1 MNMTKRIYIL
11 GILAEDEKESL
22 TENKEFLKEKEILLW
37 RYSMKNIV
45 EKLSPEIIVSYMDAY
60 QFLKEAESMIEIVEG
75 CIALHDILEE

>member
-1 MNMTKRIYIL
+1 MNITKRIYIL

-22 TENKEFLKEKEILLW
+22 TGNKEFLKEKEILLW

-60 QFLKEAESMIEIVEG
+60 QFLKEAESMLEIVEG
-75 CIALHDILEE
+75 VIALHDILEE